1 MEEQK
6 TKRIYCNRCHLE
18 TNHILRGSY
27 KYVSDIET
35 ETWEG
40 WYGEENSLYTCA
52 GCESATLMIEGDCSE
67 SDQFITLWPPRNH
80 RDREPKRFQ
89 KLPAHLEDIYDETVK
104 AVDSGSLLLATI
116 GLRTLLEGVCNNK
129 GLKKG
134 NLKEKID
141 GLRKFFPSGNIVKYL
156 HGFRFSGNEAAHQM
170 EAMARQQAN
179 KALDLMEDVLNVL
192 YDLDYK
198 ASLIKNAKKR
208 VRKPKPSQP
217 KASPVPASVP

>member
-1 MEEQK
+1 MEPQK
-6 TKRIYCNRCHLE
+6 TKRISCNRCHLD

-27 KYVSDIET
+27 EFSADIET
-35 ETWEG
+35 DSWDG
-40 WYGEENSLYTCA
+40 WYAEHDSFYTCA
-52 GCESATLMIEGDCSE
+52 GCDAATLIIESACSE
-67 SDQFITLWPPRNH
+67 TEPQIEFWPPRNH
-80 RDREPKRFQ
+80 RDRERKRFH
-89 KLPAHLEDIYDETVK
+89 KLPAHLEQLYDETVK

-141 GLRKFFPSGNIVKYL
+141 GLRKFFPTGNIVKYL

-170 EAMARQQAN
+170 EPMARQQAN
-179 KALDLMEDVLNVL
+179 KALDVIEDLLNVL

-198 ASLIKNAKKR
+198 ASQIKNAKKR
-208 VRKPKPSQP
+208 VHARKSQPKPS
-217 KASPVPASVP
+217 PAPATTP